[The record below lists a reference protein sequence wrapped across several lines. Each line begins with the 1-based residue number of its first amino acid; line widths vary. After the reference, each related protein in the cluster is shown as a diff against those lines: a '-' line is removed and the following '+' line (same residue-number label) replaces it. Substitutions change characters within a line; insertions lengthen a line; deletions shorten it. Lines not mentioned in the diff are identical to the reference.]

1 MGDRGQ
7 VLIKDEGVYLYTHW
21 GATDLVED
29 VKRAMAKRWRW
40 DDPIYLARIIFE
52 EMIGSEQGTETGYG
66 ISTSKH
72 DDIWRLVT
80 VDCENGKVTVEDNDK
95 VEFEGTFEEF
105 IAAEDWTDKA

>member
-21 GATDLVED
+21 GATVLVD
-29 VKRAMAKRWRW
+29 VVKKAIAKKWRW
-40 DDPIYLARIIFE
+40 DDAEYLARIIFD
-52 EMIGSEQGTETGYG
+52 EMIGSEQGEQSGYG

-72 DDIWRLVT
+72 GDIWRLVT